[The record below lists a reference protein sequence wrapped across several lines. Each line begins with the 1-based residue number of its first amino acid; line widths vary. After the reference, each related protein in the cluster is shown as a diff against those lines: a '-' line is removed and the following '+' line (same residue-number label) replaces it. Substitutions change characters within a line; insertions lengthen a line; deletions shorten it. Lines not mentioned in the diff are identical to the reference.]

1 MESGKIEWRGGLEES
16 VVEGVV
22 VWGCAGAHNGPWSIC
37 FRAVPWH
44 SAQCGG
50 RREGDSHPKFPKSAL
65 PLKETVPSINRRGC
79 PDNVV

>member
-44 SAQCGG
+44 SAQCGVG
-50 RREGDSHPKFPKSAL
+50 GGKVTAILSFPSL
-65 PLKETVPSINRRGC
+65 R
-79 PDNVV
+79 